1 VPRAQ
6 PITARDVNCARLL
19 DRDFLIATPPL
30 INMMDD
36 KDEYGIPSDYYQYFS
51 ETPQHYS
58 ENVPTSSFDELLDET
73 LAERSF
79 EDFGEYMRVTWVS
92 LRLC

>member
-1 VPRAQ
+1 M
-6 PITARDVNCARLL
+6 T
-19 DRDFLIATPPL
+19 PL
-30 INMMDD
+30 IYMMDD
-36 KDEYGIPSDYYQYFS
+36 QDEYGIPSDYYQYFS

-58 ENVPTSSFDELLDET
+58 ENVPTSSFDDLLDEA

-92 LRLC
+92 LLYVELIFMHDRAILFSGNTLWRPV